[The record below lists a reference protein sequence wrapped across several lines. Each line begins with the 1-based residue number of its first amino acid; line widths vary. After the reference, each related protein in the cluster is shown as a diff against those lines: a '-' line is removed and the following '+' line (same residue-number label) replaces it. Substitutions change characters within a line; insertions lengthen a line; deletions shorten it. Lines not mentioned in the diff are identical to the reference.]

1 VVVRLRGEA
10 DMSRWRWALLYIGLL
25 AALLATAA
33 QNHRIADVERRLA
46 IVERAM
52 YN

>member
-1 VVVRLRGEA
+1 
-10 DMSRWRWALLYIGLL
+10 MSRWRWAPLYIGLL
-25 AALLATAA
+25 AAVLATAA

-46 IVERAM
+46 IIEGSM